1 MSNAMVPYRT
11 SVLPV
16 LLFAGGMAGAQP
28 ITLRFTA
35 EFNSVHHLLDSVLV
49 MNLTQGGDTLLLAP
63 DTVLVLDAGTFIA
76 PASAGDGNLQLRAG
90 HPNPFGDAATFDV
103 VLHAAGRLVLGA
115 TDPAGREVAALAID
129 LPRGMHRFTFSGGAA
144 GPVLIH
150 VTAHGTRRTLQL
162 LGLADAPRAAGFR
175 YAGATGDAPFRR
187 DAQSLFLWSPG
198 DALRYIGYATLSP
211 GVRLGAAIDGDVPT
225 ADATHLFTLRHGV
238 PCTDAPF
245 TTDGDGNSY
254 RTVQIGTQ
262 CWTARNLFTT
272 SYANGDPLPEED
284 DDVLWEDLLSG
295 AWCHYDNNSVHDTPY
310 GKLYNWYAV
319 VDPRNVC
326 PAGWH
331 VPDSSEWNVLAGH
344 LGGLAVAGGKLK
356 STGSLWS
363 PPNTGATNE
372 SGFTGQP
379 GGYRYDFG
387 DFASMGGM
395 GAWWSA
401 TGDALNAWRYTA
413 FSDLELLGQA
423 TDLQQFGCSVRCV
436 KDP

>member
-1 MSNAMVPYRT
+1 MHHHRT
-11 SVLPV
+11 FVLPLV
-16 LLFAGGMAGAQP
+16 LLATGIAGAQP

-35 EFNSVHHLLDSVLV
+35 EFNSAHHALDSVLV

-76 PASAGDGNLQLRAG
+76 PAGAADGQLQLRAG
-90 HPNPFGDAATFDV
+90 HPNPFAGAATFEV
-103 VLHAAGRLVLGA
+103 VLGTAGRLVLGA
-115 TDPAGREVAALAID
+115 TDPAGREMAALAMD
-129 LPRGMHRFTFSGGAA
+129 LPRGTHRFTFSGGGS
-144 GPVLIH
+144 GPVMIH
-150 VTAHGTRRTLQL
+150 VAAHGERRTLRL
-162 LGLADAPRAAGFR
+162 LGMADAPRTAELHYTGAA
-175 YAGATGDAPFRR
+175 GDAPSERESQ
-187 DAQSLFLWSPG
+187 ALFFWSPG

-211 GVRLGAAIDGDVPT
+211 GIRLGAAIDGDVPT

-254 RTVQIGTQ
+254 RTVQIGGQ

-272 SYANGDPLPEED
+272 RYASGDPLPEED
-284 DDVLWEDLLSG
+284 DGVLWENLGTG
-295 AWCHYDNNSVHDTPY
+295 AWCHYDNNSTHEAQY
-310 GKLYNWYAV
+310 GRLYNWYAV
-319 VDPRNVC
+319 IDPRNLC

-331 VPDSSEWNVLAGH
+331 VPDSAEWNVLADH
-344 LGGLAVAGGKLK
+344 LGGLPVAGGKIK

-363 PPNTGATNE
+363 PPNAGATNE

-387 DFASMGGM
+387 DFASISGIGT
-395 GAWWSA
+395 WWSA
-401 TGDALNAWRYTA
+401 TASGSLNAWRYIA
-413 FSDLELLGQA
+413 YSGLDLLGQG